1 MHFRKAAAQL
11 GKLKNWFAFASEPL
25 PDSRAEMSIVGMV
38 RIWTFLRGE
47 VPRLSALPRENR
59 PKAIRVH
66 PARQTALSELAGL
79 TVLARRQPC
88 VLR

>member
-1 MHFRKAAAQL
+1 
-11 GKLKNWFAFASEPL
+11 
-25 PDSRAEMSIVGMV
+25 MSIVGIV
-38 RIWTFLRGE
+38 RMWTSGRGE

-59 PKAIRVH
+59 LKAIRVH
-66 PARQTALSELAGL
+66 PAHQIALSELAGL